1 MSLPDPRLHLAGSLL
16 QQRRWAEA
24 RGMLE
29 AVLHDVPHDAEAAR
43 LLAAAQ
49 LGVGDVDGAQRV
61 LREAI
66 AQNSANAGL
75 HAALGEVLLRVG
87 DVRAGE
93 DSLREA
99 LRLDS
104 TQTAA
109 CLSLLRLLRTRGRA
123 GEAIAWA
130 RLLVN
135 LLPNVADAHAELGR
149 TLAADGQFSEAVL
162 AQRRATQIDANNPVM
177 ALQLGLS
184 LIDADQHAE
193 AEVLLRR
200 LQQHGVDVPEL
211 WFGLARAALGLER
224 REDAEAA
231 FRQAIQRRPDYMAA
245 HADFA
250 QAVWTRT
257 GDLGAASA
265 EIDRVLRVLPQLS
278 GLRATKAGLYRNAGE
293 PGIAYAQLREALER
307 FPDDAELLLG
317 AADAALGLDAAA
329 SLKYAN
335 RAAELIPSESA
346 VLWTLGNAQLA
357 NGLADET
364 RITALRLLELN
375 PEDQQALAMLSSAQR
390 LLGVSREGELT
401 AGPDIVRAWTIDTPP
416 GWPDLPGFLRDLATS
431 LRRLHTTRAHPLG
444 QTLREGTQ
452 TNQDLMRS
460 DDPVIRAF
468 VQAIDGPIRRHMAA
482 LGQGDGPLRRRNSGA
497 YRIQGMWSVQLRPH
511 GFHVNHFHPEGWL
524 SSACYIDL
532 PPAVADEVTHAGWIK
547 FGEPGIKTE
556 PPLAPEY
563 FVQPKPGLLV
573 LFPSYL
579 WHGTVPFAGEPNETR
594 LTIAFDVVPA

>member
-1 MSLPDPRLHLAGSLL
+1 MSPPDPRLRMAAAAL
-16 QQRRWAEA
+16 QQRRFAEA
-24 RGMLE
+24 RAMLE
-29 AVLHDVPHDAEAAR
+29 AVLHDAPQDAEAAR

-49 LGVGDVDGAQRV
+49 LGAGDVDGAERV
-61 LREAI
+61 LREAV
-66 AQNSANAGL
+66 AQNSDNAGV
-75 HAALGEVLLRVG
+75 HAALGEVLLRRG
-87 DVRAGE
+87 DVRGGE
-93 DSLREA
+93 TALREA
-99 LRLDS
+99 LRLDG

-109 CLSLLRLLRTRGRA
+109 CLSLVRVLRARGRA
-123 GEAIAWA
+123 SEALTWA
-130 RLLVN
+130 RSLAS
-135 LLPNVADAHAELGR
+135 LLPNVADAQAELAR
-149 TLAADGQFSEAVL
+149 TLAADGQFSEAVA
-162 AQRRATQIDANNPVM
+162 AQRRAMQLDPNNPAT

-184 LIDADQHAE
+184 LVDADQYPE
-193 AEVLLRR
+193 AETLLRR
-200 LQQHGVDVPEL
+200 LLQHGVDAPEL

-224 REDAEAA
+224 REEAEAA
-231 FRQAIQRRPDYMAA
+231 FHQAIQRRPDYMAA
-245 HADFA
+245 HTDFA

-257 GDLGAASA
+257 GDLSAASA
-265 EIDRVLRVLPQLS
+265 EIDRCLRAHPHLSALRV
-278 GLRATKAGLYRNAGE
+278 TKAGLYRNAGE
-293 PGIAYAQLREALER
+293 SGIAYAQLREALEH

-317 AADAALGLDAAA
+317 AADAALRFDAAA
-329 SLKYAN
+329 SLKYAS
-335 RAAELIPSESA
+335 RAAELIPAEPA

-357 NGLADET
+357 CGLADET
-364 RITALRLLELN
+364 RLTALRLLELN
-375 PEDQQALAMLSSAQR
+375 PDDQQALAMLSSAQR
-390 LLGVSREGELT
+390 MLGVSRDGELT

-416 GWPDLPGFLRDLATS
+416 GWPDLPSYLRDLATS

-468 VQAIDGPIRRHMAA
+468 IQAIDGPIRRHMAA
-482 LGQGDGPLRRRNSGA
+482 LGQGTGPLRSRNSGA

-532 PPAVADEVTHAGWIK
+532 PPAVADETTHAGWIK

-556 PPLAPEY
+556 PALAPEY
-563 FVQPKPGLLV
+563 FVQPRPGLLV